1 MGANPLGI
9 LLNRLQNAK
18 RYFQI
23 ISCPYQ
29 VSFNLKAVQKFCLF
43 ANEKLLK
50 LKNKKYS
57 DYQFAP
63 GEWEI
68 LGFIQEVLAVCDSI

>member
-1 MGANPLGI
+1 MI
-9 LLNRLQNAK
+9 LLNGLQNAK
-18 RYFQI
+18 WYFQI

-29 VSFNLKAVQKFCLF
+29 ISFKYLKAVQKFCLF
-43 ANEKLLK
+43 ADEKLPK

-57 DYQFAP
+57 DYQFEP

-68 LGFIQEVLAVCDSI
+68 LGSIQELLAVCDSI